1 MALLDKLTTSP
12 LGLKG
17 QRPATFDVNPAAALH
32 NVYSTQGTPT
42 VRWAQSN
49 GNAGIVPSP
58 SQLDE
63 LDVNA
68 PKLSPVGVVSSVY
81 KSSAGQR
88 YKDLGPAEGRY

>member
-1 MALLDKLTTSP
+1 MALLDKLATSP

-32 NVYSTQGTPT
+32 NLYSVDGNPS
-42 VRWAQSN
+42 VRWSQSN
-49 GNAGIVPSP
+49 GNAGIVPQP

-68 PKLSPVGVVSSVY
+68 PKLFPVGVVSSAY
-81 KSSAGQR
+81 KSAAGQR
-88 YKDLGPAEGRY
+88 YQDLGPTEGRY

>member
-1 MALLDKLTTSP
+1 MALQDKLPLSP

-32 NVYSTQGTPT
+32 NVYSVDGTPS
-42 VRWAQSN
+42 VKWVSSN
-49 GNAGIVPSP
+49 GNAGIIPRP

-68 PKLSPVGVVSSVY
+68 PKLKPVGVVSSAY
-81 KSSAGQR
+81 KSKAGQR
-88 YKDLGPAEGRY
+88 YRDLGPAEGRY